1 MCIRDRFDGSTTT
14 FQLKK
19 NGAVLSILSAKGSK
33 IIVQDCLLVFVNDI
47 LQIPGKAYKFG
58 SPEYIYKVTGPDTV
72 EEVLVG
78 SEGGSLLRFTEAPKA
93 GDTCKIMFY
102 KGTAT
107 VDVNDVEVLETVK
120 PGDDVVIGWD
130 PGIEGQYSY
139 MQEEERET
147 ARVDSTDTIT
157 TTPYFGPGNSQDES
171 LLRPVVWVRQTED
184 RIIDGKEVGKDR
196 EIYEPT
202 IYPAAYVIKTVGIG
216 STEIYVDSIRPFF
229 DPDNESGVSLNFQ
242 DKVAFIGQENKIGAA
257 ATAIVSGLGTIS
269 SVVISD
275 GGAGYSTATV
285 SFGSSMRNIGYGL
298 TESTGVG
305 IGSTTTAFGSV
316 TIGAAGT
323 ITGIAITNP
332 GYGYT
337 TSADVQVLISPP
349 AVVDEVNSVSSYEGD
364 SGVIVGFGT
373 TTSNQI
379 MFDLHIPYDSEL
391 RNTTR
396 VATAVSLSSLASG
409 DYFVVT
415 NSTVGVATT
424 SMISLDASS
433 TLGIATHFVDTV
445 YKVTAAVSISTSVSG
460 VSTYVRRVTVGVGS
474 TPSGWYGTVG
484 VRTSDFYGDYSW
496 GLITLPSRAGI
507 NSFQAYNQNGIGVAQ
522 SSYVVGNYAGVGRPV
537 GIVTIL
543 PATGIHTSAV
553 VQRYKP
559 LKYKNYT
566 S

>member
-1 MCIRDRFDGSTTT
+1 MTAWNFGELDMIDKIEDLFDNSTTT

-19 NGAVLSILSAKGSK
+19 NGAVLSILSGKGSK
-33 IIVQDCLLVFVNDI
+33 INVQDVLLIFVNDI
-47 LQIPGKAYKFG
+47 LQIPGKAYEFN
-58 SPEYIYKVTGPDTV
+58 
-72 EEVLVG
+72 
-78 SEGGSLLRFTEAPKA
+78 GGSLLRFTEAPKE

-120 PGDDVVIGWD
+120 PGDDIIIGWD
-130 PGIEGQYSY
+130 PGVEGQFNY
-139 MQEEERET
+139 MQEEPRET

-157 TTPYFGPGNSQDES
+157 TTPYFGPGNTQDES
-171 LLRPVVWVRQTED
+171 LLRPVVWIRQTED
-184 RIIDGKEVGKDR
+184 RIINDKEVGKDR

-202 IYPAAYVIKTVGIG
+202 IYPAAYITKTVGIG

-229 DPDNESGVSLNFQ
+229 DPDNESGISLNFQ
-242 DKVAFIGQENKIGAA
+242 DKVAFIGQENKVAAA

-285 SFGSSMRNIGYGL
+285 SIGNTIMG
-298 TESTGVG
+298 GVG
-305 IGSTTTAFGSV
+305 IGSTTTAFAAI

-337 TSADVQVLISPP
+337 TDSPPQVLISPP
-349 AVVDEVNSVSSYEGD
+349 AVVDEVNSVNSYEGD

-391 RNTTR
+391 RNTSR
-396 VATAVSLSSLASG
+396 VATAVTLSSLASG

-415 NSTVGVATT
+415 NSNVGVATT
-424 SMISLDASS
+424 SMISLDGSS

-460 VSTYVRRVTVGVGS
+460 ITTNVRRVTVGVGS
-474 TPSGWYGTVG
+474 TPVGWYGTVG
-484 VRTSDFYGDYSW
+484 IRTSNSYGDYSW

-507 NSFQAYNQNGIGVAQ
+507 NSFQAYNQNGIGIAQ
-522 SSYVVGNYAGVGRPV
+522 SSYVTGNYAGVGRPV
-537 GIVTIL
+537 GIVTIA